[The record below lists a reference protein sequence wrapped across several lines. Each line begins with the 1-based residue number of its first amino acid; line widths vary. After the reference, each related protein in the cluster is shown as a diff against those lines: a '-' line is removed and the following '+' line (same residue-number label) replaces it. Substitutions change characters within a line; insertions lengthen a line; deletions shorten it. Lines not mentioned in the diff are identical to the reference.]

1 MRLLFDCETDGL
13 LRKLST
19 IHCVVA
25 MDIDTGELFKFD
37 DTGQRESVATGL
49 SFLMEAKELWGH
61 NLWGFDIEACRS
73 IYGFFHPR
81 CKVYDTL
88 ILSRLFYNDLLDR
101 DLRAKPANMPAHL
114 YGRHS
119 LEAWGYRMGV
129 YKSEFG
135 KQLDGDWSTY
145 SPQMLEYCVS
155 DVKAN
160 LPLVELFEPKIEK
173 YQQAIDLE
181 HACAKIMN
189 WQEQEGFPFDVQ
201 KAQQLESK
209 LRLEL
214 EGLADEMR
222 SKICFV
228 PGGEFTPKRDNK
240 TLGYVADAP
249 MTRVKDFNPTSR
261 EHIAYMFTTMRGWTP
276 TEKTET
282 GKAKIDETVLKGI
295 GTDEALKF
303 ARILELQKGLGQVS
317 EGNNAWL
324 KLVEKD
330 GRIHHSC
337 FLNTVTGR
345 NCHVRPNIAQV
356 NSGHEYRE
364 LFHPGHKRVQLGAD
378 ASGLELR
385 CLSHY
390 LAGFGNTD
398 FGREVVEG
406 DIHQRMADI
415 SGVDRR
421 TQKTITYALLY
432 GSGSTKLGL
441 CAGASK
447 ENAAK
452 RGAELKEKLLTGID
466 GFKDLVDAVQK
477 KAESGYLR
485 GIDGRP
491 LKVRKAHAALNTLL
505 QGCGAAICK
514 MWIVRSNELLKEA
527 KIDYWPLAFVHDE
540 MQLSVH
546 QDHVLMATDLIKY
559 AMKDVEHTV
568 KFRLPL
574 DCDVQTGSNWG
585 DTH

>member
-13 LRKLST
+13 LRKLTT
-19 IHCVVA
+19 IHCLVV
-25 MDIDTGELFKFD
+25 MDIDTKEIFKFD
-37 DTGQRESVATGL
+37 DSGQRESITAGL
-49 SFLMEAKELWGH
+49 TLLMEAKELWGH
-61 NLWGFDIEACRS
+61 NLTGFDIEACRS
-73 IYGFFHPR
+73 VYPFFHPR

-88 ILSRLFYNDLLDR
+88 ILSRLFYNDLVDR
-101 DLRAKPANMPAHL
+101 DLRSTPANMPAQL

-145 SPQMLEYCVS
+145 SPQMLEYCVG
-155 DVKAN
+155 DVKSN
-160 LPLVELFEPKIEK
+160 LPLVEMFAPKIVK

-181 HACAKIMN
+181 HACAKIMT
-189 WQEQEGFPFDVQ
+189 WQEQEGFPFDVK

-209 LRLEL
+209 LRIEL
-214 EGLADEMR
+214 EALDQEMR

-228 PGGEFTPKRDNK
+228 PGIEFTPKRDNK
-240 TLGYVADAP
+240 TLGYVANAP

-276 TEKTET
+276 LEKTET
-282 GKAKIDETVLKGI
+282 GKAKIDETVLKSI
-295 GTDEALKF
+295 GTEEALKF

-324 KLVEKD
+324 KLVEQD

-356 NSGHEYRE
+356 NSGHEFRE
-364 LFHPGHKRVQLGAD
+364 LFYPGPHRIQLGAD
-378 ASGLELR
+378 ASSLELR
-385 CLSHY
+385 CLSHF

-398 FGREVVEG
+398 FGKEVVEG

-415 SGVDRR
+415 AGVSRKV
-421 TQKTITYALLY
+421 QKSITYALLY
-432 GSGSTKLGL
+432 GSGSLKLGL
-441 CAGASK
+441 VAGASK
-447 ENAAK
+447 HDAAK

-491 LKVRKAHAALNTLL
+491 LKVRKPFAALNTLL
-505 QGCGAAICK
+505 QGAGASICK
-514 MWIVRSNELLKEA
+514 AWLVRSNELLKEA
-527 KIDYWPLAFVHDE
+527 KINYWPLAFVHDE
-540 MQLSVH
+540 MQLSV
-546 QDHVLMATDLIKY
+546 DKNDVTMATDLIKM
-559 AMKDVEHTV
+559 AMKDVEHST
-568 KFRLPL
+568 KFRVPL